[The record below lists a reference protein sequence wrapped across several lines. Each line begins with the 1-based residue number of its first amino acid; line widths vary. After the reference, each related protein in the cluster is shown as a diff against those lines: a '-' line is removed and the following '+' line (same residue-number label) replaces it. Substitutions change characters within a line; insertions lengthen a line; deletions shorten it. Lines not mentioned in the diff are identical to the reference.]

1 MRALIVEERRNDLP
15 AIRQALVS
23 GDRPVRAEAPH
34 VFSGAGFSTGAIFDT
49 VD

>member
-23 GDRPVRAEAPH
+23 GDQPVRAKAPH
-34 VFSGAGFSTGAIFDT
+34 IFSGAGFSTGAIFDT